1 MVMHEYPVSVPPKST
16 ALCCREMSPSA
27 KRQCVFCV
35 TSPSGHTE
43 AELLALSFL
52 DTVCWHKLACY
63 A

>member
-27 KRQCVFCV
+27 KRQCVFRV

-52 DTVCWHKLACY
+52 DTLLA
-63 A
+63 